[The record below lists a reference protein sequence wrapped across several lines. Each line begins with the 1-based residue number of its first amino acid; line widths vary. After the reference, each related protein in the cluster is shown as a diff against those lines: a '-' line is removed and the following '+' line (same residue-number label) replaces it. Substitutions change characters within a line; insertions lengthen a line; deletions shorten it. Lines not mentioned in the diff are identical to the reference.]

1 MATVPS
7 STNLGTNAIPVT
19 GIHRPPAQHRIAE
32 VRSQQGISLRTVSR
46 RTGIEVSVL
55 RAQEEGL
62 VELTLADLYRWQQ
75 ALEVPIAD
83 LLQDGANSLSPPIRQ
98 RAQLVRI
105 MKTARSIAEIA
116 PSERVER
123 MAEMLRDQLIE
134 LMPELTE
141 VVAWPNQGSRRP
153 TASVPKLLQNP
164 ISLGDVASNLN
175 QD

>member
-7 STNLGTNAIPVT
+7 STNLGTNAIPIA
-19 GIHRPPAQHRIAE
+19 GLHRPPSPHRIAE
-32 VRSQQGISLRTVSR
+32 VRNEQGISLRTVSR
-46 RTGIEVSVL
+46 RTGVEVSVL

-62 VELTLADLYRWQQ
+62 VELTLADLHRWQQ

-83 LLQDGANSLSPPIRQ
+83 LLQEGVNSLSPPVRQ

-105 MKTARSIAEIA
+105 MKTARSIAETA
-116 PSERVER
+116 PSERVSR

-153 TASVPKLLQNP
+153 RASVPKILQNE

-175 QD
+175 DG